1 MKKILKLVGKIFI
14 GILGVI
20 LALVIFVIGGLNIA
34 KFAIYSDYYSME
46 TNICTNP
53 GLNDGFV
60 CQGIA
65 ISEANEK
72 IIVSGYMADDSASR
86 LYVTDYESNSYYVTL
101 AKNGEDFTGHAG
113 GVAISG
119 DAVYL
124 ANGQRIYTISLKDV
138 LNAENGAALDV
149 GEGVPVN
156 NSASFVFADETYL
169 YVGEFHDGGKYV
181 TDHPYE
187 TPDGLYHAI
196 VSRYTLDN
204 LTQPDKIYSIRDKVQ
219 GICFTPDGQVV
230 LSTSYGLSDTMYYVY
245 NEQDAVDSGEML
257 DGAPVYYLNNCI
269 KEVKGP
275 AMGEDL
281 DYYDGNVI
289 TLTESASNKYIF
301 GKLFFAN
308 KVVALDI
315 LNKSE

>member
-1 MKKILKLVGKIFI
+1 M
-14 GILGVI
+14 
-20 LALVIFVIGGLNIA
+20 
-34 KFAIYSDYYSME
+34 
-46 TNICTNP
+46 
-53 GLNDGFV
+53 
-60 CQGIA
+60 
-65 ISEANEK
+65 
-72 IIVSGYMADDSASR
+72 
-86 LYVTDYESNSYYVTL
+86 
-101 AKNGEDFTGHAG
+101 
-113 GVAISG
+113 
-119 DAVYL
+119 
-124 ANGQRIYTISLKDV
+124 
-138 LNAENGAALDV
+138 
-149 GEGVPVN
+149 
-156 NSASFVFADETYL
+156 
-169 YVGEFHDGGKYV
+169 
-181 TDHPYE
+181 
-187 TPDGLYHAI
+187 
-196 VSRYTLDN
+196 
-204 LTQPDKIYSIRDKVQ
+204 
-219 GICFTPDGQVV
+219 V